1 LTGLPKN
8 KPRVFRLS
16 AAFIEY
22 LHDEVVSVAWH
33 QTDPV
38 FAGEYRDHRLVESA
52 ANRPFQSAFE
62 QDAYPTLIEK
72 AAALFHSLIAN
83 HCFHNGNKRTAVIA
97 LDCFLL
103 ANGIVLIWSPTDTYE
118 LARMV
123 ASYRERGES
132 HEQVLREI
140 AEAIEQNADSLSE
153 LSQYP
158 PLRTLHLALLRNRRY
173 IREHPLNRRQKNL
186 PA

>member
-1 LTGLPKN
+1 LPKN

-16 AAFIEY
+16 ADFIEY
-22 LHDEVVSVAWH
+22 LHDEVVSVAWP

-38 FAGEYRDHRLVESA
+38 FPGEYRDRSLVESA

-62 QDAYPTLIEK
+62 QDAYPTVIEK

-97 LDCFLL
+97 LDSFLL
-103 ANGIVLIWSPTDTYE
+103 ANGIVLIWSSTDTYE

-132 HEQVLREI
+132 HEEILREI
-140 AEAIEQNADSLSE
+140 AKAIEQNVDSLLE
-153 LSQYP
+153 LRQYP
-158 PLRTLHLALLRNRRY
+158 SLRALHLALVRNRRY
-173 IREHPLNRRQKNL
+173 IREHPLNRRRENL
-186 PA
+186 PI